1 MSVDSGVTTAD
12 DNRNSWQT
20 GIETCC
26 LKADRL
32 VSLAKLKTIIE
43 ETCETKS
50 FRFDLDPFAFAP
62 GQFVNVTANV
72 NDKLRLRRAYSVASS
87 PLDADFQLTVKRMEG
102 GQLSTFLCDTAAV
115 GDQFDLRGPYGLFTF
130 EANVAE
136 AVFIA
141 GGSGIVPFRSMWRYI
156 VQKALDVKV
165 TLLYASKSLPYVI
178 YREELAL
185 LPPPRFNVVH
195 TFTRNDDP
203 AWAGYSRRIDPDMLR
218 EVIRTFEDKC
228 FYVCG
233 PPAMCVCVVSYLLD
247 LGVER
252 HRIKIEKYD

>member
-1 MSVDSGVTTAD
+1 MSLVK
-12 DNRNSWQT
+12 
-20 GIETCC
+20 
-26 LKADRL
+26 LKA
-32 VSLAKLKTIIE
+32 IIE

-50 FRFDLDPFAFAP
+50 FLFDIDPFAFAP

-72 NDKLRLRRAYSVASS
+72 NEKARVRRAYSVASS

-102 GQLSTFLCDTAAV
+102 GQLSTLLCDTAAV
-115 GDQFDLRGPYGLFTF
+115 GDQFDIRGPYGLFTL
-130 EANVAE
+130 EADVPE

-156 VQKALDVKV
+156 VQKSLDVKV
-165 TLLYASKSLPYVI
+165 TLLYASKSLGYVI
-178 YREELAL
+178 YRDELAL

-195 TFTRNDDP
+195 AFTRNDDP
-203 AWAGYSRRIDPDMLR
+203 EWAGYCRRIDCDMLQ
-218 EVIRTFEDKC
+218 EVIRTFEDKY

-233 PPAMCVCVVSYLLD
+233 PPAMCVCVLSYLRA